1 MFRTSFLV
9 VELAERLLADDVN
22 FAGMQVDELKNQ
34 GFKIAVDNFGAGYLS
49 LRILSDISVD
59 ILKIDKKNACRL

>member
-1 MFRTSFLV
+1 MV

-22 FAGMQVDELKNQ
+22 FAWMQVDELKNQ